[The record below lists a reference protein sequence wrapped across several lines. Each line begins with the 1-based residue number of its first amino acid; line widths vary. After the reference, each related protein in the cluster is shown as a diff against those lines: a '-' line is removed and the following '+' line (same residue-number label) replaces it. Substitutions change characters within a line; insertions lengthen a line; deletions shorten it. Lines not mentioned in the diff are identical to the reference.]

1 MSAAPQRVS
10 GLTIGTVLTV
20 LKSDF
25 PAISISKIRF
35 LETEGLI
42 DPQRARSGYRLFS
55 TEDVERLKLI
65 LTAQR
70 DAYLPLKVIAEKLD
84 DGTLASVLEQL
95 EADPSET
102 PRLHA
107 VADSDDSSR
116 ESTAADVPIDQIP
129 DKAVTETQLLRL
141 TGLKPETLAKIRNAE
156 LVSADK
162 IGRYQPE
169 SVPICTAAA
178 SLMRFGIDERH
189 WGPFR
194 AAASRE
200 AGSVERAVAHMTDPG
215 DRSQAVDELV
225 EAITGLHR
233 WLLRSALPKS

>member
-1 MSAAPQRVS
+1 MSAAAQRVS

-42 DPQRARSGYRLFS
+42 EPQRARSGYRLFS

-70 DAYLPLKVIAEKLD
+70 DAYLPLKVIAEKLN
-84 DGTLASVLEQL
+84 DGTLALILEQSA
-95 EADPSET
+95 ADRAEP

-107 VADSDDSSR
+107 VADPI
-116 ESTAADVPIDQIP
+116 ESPGGEVAAEVPMDRIP
-129 DKAVTETQLLRL
+129 AKPVTESQLLRL
-141 TGLKPETLAKIRNAE
+141 TGLEQETLARIRNAE
-156 LVSADK
+156 LISADK
-162 IGRYQPE
+162 IGRYAPE
-169 SVPICTAAA
+169 SVAICRAA
-178 SLMRFGIDERH
+178 SVLMEFGIDERH

-200 AGSVERAVAHMTDPG
+200 AGSVERAVAHKTDA
-215 DRSQAVDELV
+215 SQRAESVEQLV
-225 EAITGLHR
+225 EAIAALHR
-233 WLLRSALPKS
+233 WLLKSALPKS

>member
-1 MSAAPQRVS
+1 MSAAAQRVS

-55 TEDVERLKLI
+55 AEDVERLKLI

-70 DAYLPLKVIAEKLD
+70 DAYLPLRVIAEKLN
-84 DGTLASVLEQL
+84 DGTLAMVLEQSAAESA
-95 EADPSET
+95 EA

-107 VADSDDSSR
+107 VADPADSSGN
-116 ESTAADVPIDQIP
+116 EASAELPIDKLP
-129 DKAVTETQLLRL
+129 VKPVTESQLLRL
-141 TGLKPETLAKIRNAE
+141 SGLTPETLRKIREAE
-156 LVSADK
+156 LISPDK
-162 IGRYQPE
+162 IGRYAPE
-169 SVPICTAAA
+169 SVAICRAA
-178 SLMRFGIDERH
+178 SSLMQFGIDERH

-200 AGSVERAVAHMTDPG
+200 AGGIERAVAHKIDPG
-215 DRSQAVDELV
+215 ERSASVDQLV
-225 EAITGLHR
+225 EAMTALHR
-233 WLLRSALPKS
+233 WLLRSALPES